1 MTKQSYNIRN
11 IALDLLMRISDQGGY
26 SHLVIDQMLK
36 KHQLEP
42 RDSGLLTEIVY
53 GTLQRKL
60 TLEYDLNTFIK
71 SKKKID
77 KWVKWLLYLSFYQ
90 MKYLDKVPDHAVIH
104 ESVEIAKRKGHKGIA
119 NFVNGILR
127 SAQREGFPDYQDIN
141 DQVKRVS
148 IETSHPLWLVKR
160 WKEQYGIEITEQMC
174 QTNITHK
181 KVSIRVQPLRMTREQ
196 LLSRLENSHIKA
208 SLSSFS
214 EQGLVIEEGNILKD
228 ETFQESLFTI
238 QDESSMLVAELMDL
252 QEGMTV
258 LDACSA
264 PGGKA
269 THIAEKMN
277 DNGTVFAYDLHEKK
291 AKLVKKKA
299 EELGLTSIQSAQSDA
314 RKLQETHAKQLFDRI
329 LIDAPCSGLGVL
341 RSKPDIKYNKTK
353 EDIVKLSTIQKE
365 ILHHIEPL
373 LKNEGKLMYS
383 TCTVDQEENEEVI
396 KDFLEKHQTYR
407 VDPAFFDELPEELK
421 NSTGRSKL
429 GIQIFPQDINS
440 DGFFMTRLV
449 KDS

>member
-1 MTKQSYNIRN
+1 MTKQLYNIRN

-42 RDSGLLTEIVY
+42 RDGGLLTEIVY

-71 SKKKID
+71 SNKKID
-77 KWVKWLLYLSFYQ
+77 TWVKWLLYLSFYQ

-127 SAQREGFPDYQDIN
+127 SAQRDGFPDYQLIN
-141 DQVKRVS
+141 DPVKRVS

-160 WKEQYGIEITEQMC
+160 WNQQYGIETTEQMC

-181 KVSIRVQPLRMTREQ
+181 QVSIRVQPLRITRKQ
-196 LLSRLENSHIKA
+196 LLSRLENSHIRVR
-208 SLSSFS
+208 LSDFS

-228 ETFQESLFTI
+228 ETFQEALFTI
-238 QDESSMLVAELMDL
+238 QDESSMLVAELMGL
-252 QEGMTV
+252 KEGMTV

-277 DNGTVFAYDLHEKK
+277 DSGTVFAYDLHAKKAALVNKK
-291 AKLVKKKA
+291 AK
-299 EELGLTSIQSAQSDA
+299 ELGLTSIQAAQSDA
-314 RKLQETHAKQLFDRI
+314 RKLQEKHVNHTFDRI

-341 RSKPDIKYNKTK
+341 RSKPDIKYNKTS
-353 EDIVKLSTIQKE
+353 EDIRKLATIQKE
-365 ILHHIEPL
+365 ILHHVEPL

-396 KDFLEKHQTYR
+396 KDFLAKHPAYR
-407 VDPAFFDELPEELK
+407 VDPAFFAELPEVLED
-421 NSTGRSKL
+421 SSGRSEW

-449 KDS
+449 RDS

>member
-1 MTKQSYNIRN
+1 MTKQTYNIRN

-36 KHQLEP
+36 KHQLES
-42 RDSGLLTEIVY
+42 RDGALLTEIVY

-60 TLEYDLNTFIK
+60 TLEYDLTNFIRT
-71 SKKKID
+71 KKKID

-104 ESVEIAKRKGHKGIA
+104 QSVEIAKRKGHKGIA

-127 SAQREGFPDYQDIN
+127 SAQRDGFPNYQNVN
-141 DQVKRVS
+141 DPVKRVS

-160 WKEQYGIEITEQMC
+160 WNEQYGIEITEQMC

-181 KVSIRVQPLRMTREQ
+181 KVSIRVQPLRISREQ
-196 LLSRLENSHIKA
+196 LLARLENSDIKA
-208 SLSSFS
+208 SPSSFS

-228 ETFQESLFTI
+228 ETFQEALFTI

-252 QEGMTV
+252 NEGMTV

-269 THIAEKMN
+269 THIAEKMS
-277 DNGTVFAYDLHEKK
+277 DNGIVYAYDLH
-291 AKLVKKKA
+291 AKKA
-299 EELGLTSIQSAQSDA
+299 ELVRKKARDLGLKSIQSAQSDA
-314 RKLQETHAKQLFDRI
+314 RKLQEKHGQQSFDRI

-341 RSKPDIKYNKTK
+341 RSKPDIKYNKTR
-353 EDIVKLSTIQKE
+353 EDIEKLSTIQKE
-365 ILHHIEPL
+365 ILHQVEPL

-383 TCTVDQEENEEVI
+383 TCTVDREENEEVI
-396 KDFLEKHQTYR
+396 KDFLEKHQEYR
-407 VDPAFFDELPEELK
+407 VDLAFFDELPETLR
-421 NSTGRSKL
+421 NSTGRSEF
-429 GIQIFPQDINS
+429 GVQIFPQDINS

>member
-1 MTKQSYNIRN
+1 MTKQTYNIRN

-36 KHQLEP
+36 KNQLEP
-42 RDSGLLTEIVY
+42 RDGGLLTEIVY
-53 GTLQRKL
+53 GTLQRKI
-60 TLEYDLNTFIK
+60 TLEYDLNSFIR
-71 SKKKID
+71 SNKKID
-77 KWVKWLLYLSFYQ
+77 KWVNWLLYLSFYQ

-104 ESVEIAKRKGHKGIA
+104 QSVEIAKRKGHKGIA

-127 SAQREGFPDYQDIN
+127 SVQREGFPDYQEISDP
-141 DQVKRVS
+141 VKRVS

-160 WKEQYGIEITEQMC
+160 WNEQYGIGKTEKMC

-181 KVSIRVQPLRMTREQ
+181 KVSIRVQPLRITREQ
-196 LLSRLENSHIKA
+196 LLSRLETSHIKA
-208 SLSSFS
+208 SLSPFS
-214 EQGLVIEEGNILKD
+214 EQGLVIEEGNILRD

-252 QEGMTV
+252 KEGMAV

-277 DNGTVFAYDLHEKK
+277 DNGKVSAYDLHDKKAELVRKK
-291 AKLVKKKA
+291 AK
-299 EELGLTSIQSAQSDA
+299 ELGLTSIQSAQSDA
-314 RKLQETHAKQLFDRI
+314 RKLQEKHAKQSFDRI

-353 EDIVKLSTIQKE
+353 EDIVKLSIIQKE

-396 KDFLEKHQTYR
+396 KDFVEKHPDYR
-407 VDPAFFDELPEELK
+407 VDPTFFDELPAILK
-421 NSTGRSKL
+421 DSSGRSEF

-449 KDS
+449 RDS

>member
-160 WKEQYGIEITEQMC
+160 WNEQYGIEITEQMC

-421 NSTGRSKL
+421 NSSGRSKF